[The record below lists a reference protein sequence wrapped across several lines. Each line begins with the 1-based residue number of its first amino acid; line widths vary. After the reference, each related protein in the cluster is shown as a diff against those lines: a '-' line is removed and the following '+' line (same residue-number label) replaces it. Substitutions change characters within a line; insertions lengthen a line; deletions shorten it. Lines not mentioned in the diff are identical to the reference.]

1 MEKEYNIIDEPW
13 IRVKTDSC
21 KVVEVSLKEA
31 ILNANSYVELSGET
45 KTQDFA
51 ILRFILAIMYTVFS
65 RYDEDGNELDVSEN
79 TQNLLMDRWE
89 DIWDLKHIPS
99 APIEKYLSKWYDRFW
114 LFSDEYP
121 FYQATL
127 VNGNGKLYDTS
138 KMIGSLSESGNK
150 PRLFSDR
157 FHEGRLLSYSEATR
171 WLLHLNCFDDIAA
184 KNPTPKK
191 TWVSQLGLIAV
202 KGKNLFET
210 IMLNYNY
217 NSKLD
222 AEAELFQKP
231 SWEQDNN
238 HVKYNR
244 SIAVPNN
251 QAELLSLMSRR
262 IYLYR
267 ENGLV
272 NGYYVKG
279 GDYFELIA
287 KEQMTLW
294 RAVKVEKANDKDKF
308 VPKLYDTSKKIWQ
321 EFGIIVAT
329 YVGEND
335 SEKGLHCA
343 GVIDWIKELKNSN
356 ILDNDYIVNLSL
368 ASVIYNYGQA
378 ASLPVID
385 LVSDS
390 LTFHSELL
398 MEAGGLWNRIIRDEI
413 ERCESVA
420 KQLVI
425 LNKELKQSAGASD
438 SISNDDIK
446 VQFYDKIDRVFRVWL
461 FELNPN
467 KQNEGK
473 NRESYCKLLETQ
485 VYNIAVSLGNQL
497 ALQTGSMA
505 IFGGKNLKESSAKA
519 INKFFGIT
527 KKILPFANNKDKDN
541 E

>member
-51 ILRFILAIMYTVFS
+51 ILRFMLAIMHTVFS

-79 TQNLLMDRWE
+79 TQDLLMDRWKN
-89 DIWDLKHIPS
+89 IWDLKHIPS
-99 APIEKYLSKWYDRFW
+99 VPIEKYLSKWYDRFW

-121 FYQATL
+121 FYQATS

-335 SEKGLHCA
+335 SEKGLRCA
-343 GVIDWIKELKNSN
+343 GVIDWIKELKDSN

-398 MEAGGLWNRIIRDEI
+398 MKAGGFWNEIINTEI
-413 ERCESVA
+413 KKCESVA

-527 KKILPFANNKDKDN
+527 KKILPFANNKDNDN

>member
-13 IRVKTDSC
+13 ICVKTDDC

-51 ILRFILAIMYTVFS
+51 ILRLILAIMHTVFS
-65 RYDEDGNELDVSEN
+65 RYDEDGNELDISEN
-79 TQNLLMDRWE
+79 TQDLLTDRWKN
-89 DIWDLKHIPS
+89 IWNLKHIPPV
-99 APIEKYLSKWYDRFW
+99 PIEKYLSKWYDRFW

-121 FYQATL
+121 FYQATS
-127 VNGNGKLYDTS
+127 VNGENGKPYDTS
-138 KMIGSLSESGNK
+138 KMIGSLSESGHK

-171 WLLHLNCFDDIAA
+171 WLLHLNCFDDIAS

-210 IMLNYNY
+210 IMLNYNPE
-217 NSKLD
+217 LD
-222 AEAELFQKP
+222 EESFQKP

-238 HVKYNR
+238 HIEYNR

-262 IYLYR
+262 IYLHR
-267 ENGLV
+267 ENSLV
-272 NGYYVKG
+272 NGYYIKG
-279 GDYFELIA
+279 GDYFEEQDID
-287 KEQMTLW
+287 EQMTLW
-294 RAVKVEKANDKDKF
+294 KSYKEKRNSDFKF
-308 VPKLYDTSKKIWQ
+308 KPKLYDTSKKIWQ
-321 EFGIIVAT
+321 EFGIITNT
-329 YVGEND
+329 YYKEDNKEERIRC
-335 SEKGLHCA
+335 S
-343 GVIDWIKELKNSN
+343 GVIHWIELLKDYE
-356 ILDNDYIVNLSL
+356 ILSEDYIVNLSL

-398 MEAGGLWNRIIRDEI
+398 MEAGGFWNDIIKREI

-425 LNKELKQSAGASD
+425 LNQELKQSAGASD
-438 SISNDDIK
+438 SISNSDIK

-467 KQNEGK
+467 KQNK
-473 NRESYCKLLETQ
+473 DDYKESYCKLLEVQ

-497 ALQTGSMA
+497 AIQTGIMA
-505 IFGGKNLKESSAKA
+505 IFGGKKSSAKA
-519 INKFFGIT
+519 INKFLGCI
-527 KKILPFANNKDKDN
+527 KRHLPLINDKND